1 MPYHQDPRVDPDQ
14 RNFQMDRRR
23 THDEHLVLAIAA
35 AVAEKVARTEPVREC
50 LSTDEQ
56 QWVKLAIA
64 REAQSIKLRQAI
76 IEKTLAG
83 LVWAALAGL
92 AVLVAEYV
100 KNHGWKP

>member
-1 MPYHQDPRVDPDQ
+1 MTPDQ
-14 RNFQMDRRR
+14 RNFVMDRRR
-23 THDEHLVLAIAA
+23 AHDEQLVLAIAA
-35 AVAEKVARTEPVREC
+35 AVAEKVARAEPVHEC

-76 IEKTLAG
+76 IEKTLSG
-83 LVWAALAGL
+83 LAWAALLGL
-92 AVLVAEYV
+92 GVMIAEFA